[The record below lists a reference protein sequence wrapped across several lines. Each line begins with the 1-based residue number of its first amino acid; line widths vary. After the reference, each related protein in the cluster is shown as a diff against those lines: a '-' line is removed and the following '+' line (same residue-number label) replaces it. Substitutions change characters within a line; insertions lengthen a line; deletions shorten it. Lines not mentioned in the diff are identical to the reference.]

1 MSAPT
6 PADPSATTGPS
17 TPTLEERQVVALE
30 RIARSL
36 EHLGREIP
44 FLRGAVDRMP
54 HSVKLRY

>member
-1 MSAPT
+1 MSDTTSPAPT
-6 PADPSATTGPS
+6 STSA
-17 TPTLEERQVVALE
+17 PTLEERQVVALE

-54 HSVKLRY
+54 HSVKVRY

>member
-1 MSAPT
+1 MSDPAASPT
-6 PADPSATTGPS
+6 PDTGPS
-17 TPTLEERQVVALE
+17 LEERHVAALE

-54 HSVKLRY
+54 HSVKVRY

>member
-1 MSAPT
+1 MSDPTSPAPA
-6 PADPSATTGPS
+6 PAPA
-17 TPTLEERQVVALE
+17 PTLEERQVVALE

-54 HSVKLRY
+54 HSVKVRY